1 MSLNDIKGLLKRY
14 LDGKCSAEESRLVEN
29 WLAENGGE
37 NTEWE
42 FMNVTTRQQWLSYLY
57 EDVQKSIQLKE
68 EDKTIIP
75 AYRTGR
81 NINSSSRLG
90 IWKLIISMAAMFV
103 LICGL
108 YVAWPSLQDRI
119 SPVSYHELSAA
130 SGVRKL
136 LVLDDGT
143 RLWLNSGSSL
153 KYPSRFKGKNREV
166 YLQGEAYFEV
176 THNAEIP
183 FIVHTGKL
191 RTRVLGTT
199 FNIRA
204 YKDDQD
210 VKVTLFT
217 GKVEVIKEISDKESS
232 KLILLPKQEA
242 TYRKDAGSLV
252 KTTVNNITIN
262 HHSAWKDGKLIFD
275 ETPMPEVLK
284 RLGLAYDV
292 KFILADE
299 KINGCTITGSFND
312 GQNIEEILQSIS
324 VSIDGKF
331 IREREADQFTL
342 IGQGC
347 VK

>member
-1 MSLNDIKGLLKRY
+1 MSLNDINNLLKRY

-29 WLAENGGE
+29 WLAENGSG
-37 NTEWE
+37 NDEWKN
-42 FMNVTTRQQWLSYLY
+42 MNDTARKQWLLYLY
-57 EDVQKSIQLKE
+57 RDVQRSIQLKD
-68 EDKTIIP
+68 EDKNIIP

-81 NINSSSRLG
+81 NINPSPNLRV
-90 IWKLIISMAAMFV
+90 WKLIASIAAICV
-103 LICGL
+103 LIGGL
-108 YVAWPSLQDRI
+108 YAAWPTIQDQI

-130 SGVRKL
+130 SGIRKL

-143 RLWLNSGSSL
+143 RLWLNSGSNL

-176 THNAEIP
+176 AHNAEIP

-204 YKDDQD
+204 YKDDPD

-217 GKVEVIKEISDKESS
+217 GKVEVIREISNKETN

-252 KTTVNNITIN
+252 KTTVNNIVIN

-284 RLGLAYDV
+284 RLSLAYNV
-292 KFILADE
+292 KFILTDE
-299 KINGCTITGSFND
+299 KINGCTITGSFNVN
-312 GQNIEEILQSIS
+312 QNIEEILKSIS
-324 VSIDGKF
+324 ISMDGKF
-331 IREREADQFTL
+331 VREVNQFTL
-342 IGQGC
+342 IAQGC
-347 VK
+347 AK